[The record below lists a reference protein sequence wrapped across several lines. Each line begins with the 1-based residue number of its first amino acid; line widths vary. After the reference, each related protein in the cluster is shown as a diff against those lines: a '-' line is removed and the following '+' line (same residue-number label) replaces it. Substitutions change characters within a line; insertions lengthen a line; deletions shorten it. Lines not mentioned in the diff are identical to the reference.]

1 MQTLATIMIQKS
13 EASGLSLEVFL
24 ATIAYAFLGIVL
36 LMLFAAT
43 LNRLFRLDLR
53 KELVEDNNIGLG
65 VAVGGV
71 AIAMAII
78 IAGTILS

>member
-24 ATIAYAFLGIVL
+24 ATIAYALLGIVL

>member
-1 MQTLATIMIQKS
+1 MQNLATIMIQKS